1 MAISRMSPIAFC
13 FLFVLFVSTDASPRQ
28 LDKESILINV
38 TAVGDTH
45 EETHNLQIN
54 FNISVVGEQIFV
66 NDILVKLSGV
76 TRLTCQ
82 ALLLGSN
89 GGSGSGHS
97 VYVTTVV
104 RVLVRQW
111 PLESYPVVELLVF
124 NEEVIEVEGK
134 KVQQPDMYEVNILMN
149 ENLQKLRQSTYSYP
163 ISESMLFSI
172 PRENDVVVT
181 DPNLSTKVED
191 QDIFHTTSHYPL
203 KQAETTQEETAAP
216 GKLPETPLRM
226 DPVAMDPVPMYEEDT
241 TAEEDGLPDKLLP
254 ETPLRSDPMSS
265 YRAMCQWVE
274 KLRDRLRR
282 FWTESLP
289 LFFLIMW
296 VVVVGVAGS
305 AVIVKILDV
314 FFPSCEHKGILTLN
328 PVTLMPEEEKHC
340 LLENIETEPEEKKP

>member
-1 MAISRMSPIAFC
+1 MAISRMSPIAF
-13 FLFVLFVSTDASPRQ
+13 FLLFILFISTDASPRQ
-28 LDKESILINV
+28 LDKEIILINV
-38 TAVGDTH
+38 TAVGDTQQ
-45 EETHNLQIN
+45 NLQIN

-66 NDILVKLSGV
+66 NDIPVKLSGV

-82 ALLLGSN
+82 ALLFDRRNGS
-89 GGSGSGHS
+89 SGSGPG

-111 PLESYPVVELLVF
+111 PLESDPVVELLVF
-124 NEEVIEVEGK
+124 NEEIIEVEGR
-134 KVQQPDMYEVNILMN
+134 KVQQPEMYEVNILMN
-149 ENLQKLRQSTYSYP
+149 QNFQKLRQSTYSYP

-181 DPNLSTKVED
+181 DPNLPRKVVE
-191 QDIFHTTSHYPL
+191 QDVLQTTSHYPL

-226 DPVAMDPVPMYEEDT
+226 DPPAPMYEEDT
-241 TAEEDGLPDKLLP
+241 TAEEEGLPDKLLP
-254 ETPLRSDPMSS
+254 ETPLRSESMSS
-265 YRAMCQWVE
+265 YSAMCQWVE

-296 VVVVGVAGS
+296 VVVVGVVGS

-328 PVTLMPEEEKHC
+328 PVTLMPEDEKHC
-340 LLENIETEPEEKKP
+340 LLENIETEPQEEKKP

>member
-1 MAISRMSPIAFC
+1 MAISRMSSIC
-13 FLFVLFVSTDASPRQ
+13 LFSLFILIISTDGSPRQ
-28 LDKESILINV
+28 LDKEIILINV
-38 TAVGDTH
+38 TAVGDTQQ
-45 EETHNLQIN
+45 ETHNLQIN

-66 NDILVKLSGV
+66 NDIPVKLSGV
-76 TRLTCQ
+76 TRLSCQ
-82 ALLLGSN
+82 ALLLSSSN
-89 GGSGSGHS
+89 GSGPG
-97 VYVTTVV
+97 VYVSTVA

-111 PLESYPVVELLVF
+111 PLESDPVVELLVF
-124 NEEVIEVEGK
+124 NEEIIEVEGR

-149 ENLQKLRQSTYSYP
+149 QNFQKLRQSTYSYP

-181 DPNLSTKVED
+181 DPSLPRKVED
-191 QDIFHTTSHYPL
+191 QGILHTTSHYPL

-226 DPVAMDPVPMYEEDT
+226 DPAPMYEEDT
-241 TAEEDGLPDKLLP
+241 TADEETVPDKLLP
-254 ETPLRSDPMSS
+254 ETPLRSESMSS
-265 YRAMCQWVE
+265 YSAMCQWVE
-274 KLRDRLRR
+274 ELRDRLRR

-296 VVVVGVAGS
+296 VVVVGVVGS

-328 PVTLMPEEEKHC
+328 PVTLLPEEEKHC
-340 LLENIETEPEEKKP
+340 LLENIETEPQDEKKP

>member
-1 MAISRMSPIAFC
+1 MAISRMSPIAFF
-13 FLFVLFVSTDASPRQ
+13 FLLVLFVSTDAFPRQ

-38 TAVGDTH
+38 TAVGDTQQ
-45 EETHNLQIN
+45 ETHNLQVN

-66 NDILVKLSGV
+66 NDIPVKLSGV

-82 ALLLGSN
+82 ALLLDS
-89 GGSGSGHS
+89 SGSGNG
-97 VYVTTVV
+97 VYVNTVA

-124 NEEVIEVEGK
+124 NEEIIEVEGR

-149 ENLQKLRQSTYSYP
+149 QNFQKLRQSTYSYP

-181 DPNLSTKVED
+181 DPNLPRKVED
-191 QDIFHTTSHYPL
+191 QDILHTTSHYPL

-226 DPVAMDPVPMYEEDT
+226 DPIPMYEEDT
-241 TAEEDGLPDKLLP
+241 TAEEEGLPDKLLP
-254 ETPLRSDPMSS
+254 ETPLRSESMSS
-265 YRAMCQWVE
+265 YSAMCQWVE

-296 VVVVGVAGS
+296 VVVVGVVGS

-328 PVTLMPEEEKHC
+328 PVTLMPEDEKHC
-340 LLENIETEPEEKKP
+340 LLENIETDPEEKKP